1 MEQTFTTRSSLWRP
15 KHKVLLVAGI
25 YSAIFGLLMA
35 LFEEHSTQFRFI
47 KISSLICISLLVLAW
62 CYFDSLERRQTVYPW
77 LRVVILIFGMFALF
91 IYLFKSRGLT
101 QGLRSSGLA
110 VIALLGLFVIMLVSG
125 LLWTVL
131 LIE

>member
-1 MEQTFTTRSSLWRP
+1 MEQTFTTRSSFWRP

-91 IYLFKSRGLT
+91 IYLLKSRGLK

-110 VIALLGLFVIMLVSG
+110 VIALLGLFVIMVVSA

-131 LIE
+131 LIG